1 MIRFQETIGKHAISI
16 QEGKNFGKVI
26 DGFVNIKYLTFDGF
40 VISDKE
46 DVFLPFNEIKNIG
59 DSIVFSS
66 GASLLPLSEKINT
79 DLRKA
84 HSIIGLKVITEKG
97 EEAGT
102 VASFYFKTDNGFIS
116 HFEISKNIFKENL
129 IISRDGIVRTG
140 EDAVIIYDEAVE
152 IMNEMKKRNNVKV
165 KIKKIGKFAEVFT
178 KSVFNKNVLANLKSK
193 SEEIIQKTKNGTIK
207 IKNAIDKTINKLKKK
222 E

>member
-1 MIRFQETIGKHAISI
+1 MIRYQETIGKHAISI

-40 VISDKE
+40 VISNKD

-84 HSIIGLKVITEKG
+84 HSIIGLKIITEKG
-97 EEAGT
+97 LNALPHD
-102 VASFYFKTDNGFIS
+102 K
-116 HFEISKNIFKENL
+116 
-129 IISRDGIVRTG
+129 
-140 EDAVIIYDEAVE
+140 AVE
-152 IMNEMKKRNNVKV
+152 IAYQLATLGDGSGYVRKQKEGLAKPNGGAKDKEIDILTEISNLDPKDEKYEDKMK
-165 KIKKIGKFAEVFT
+165 A
-178 KSVFNKNVLANLKSK
+178 LHSK
-193 SEEIIQKTKNGTIK
+193 LMQK
-207 IKNAIDKTINKLKKK
+207 
-222 E
+222 